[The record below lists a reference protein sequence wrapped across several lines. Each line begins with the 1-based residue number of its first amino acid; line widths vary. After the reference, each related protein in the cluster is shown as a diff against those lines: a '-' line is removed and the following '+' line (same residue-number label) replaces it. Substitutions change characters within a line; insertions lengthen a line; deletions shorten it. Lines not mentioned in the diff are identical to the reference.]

1 MSDSLMNDA
10 RLNRKIMLKPRTL
23 ALLLTVLVAIT
34 LLGTHVH
41 RRTLTIDPISEQR
54 GMLLLTRTKEAVSI
68 EPFTSD
74 GCSGNI
80 SSAWNTSIKGLSRL
94 FTDIDARYFDTK
106 RIPFEDLCIAHDRA
120 YHVGEGGYAG
130 RLRADNALRD
140 GILTYALEDLENIKR
155 RTGLSSDET
164 ALYLYER
171 IADLVYFGV
180 RLGGAP
186 CSGKPYAWGYGYG
199 GGTCI
204 E

>member
-1 MSDSLMNDA
+1 
-10 RLNRKIMLKPRTL
+10 MLRPRTL
-23 ALLLTVLVAIT
+23 ALLLIFLSAITIISVLVY
-34 LLGTHVH
+34 
-41 RRTLTIDPISEQR
+41 RRTVTIDPISEQR
-54 GMLLLTRTKEAVSI
+54 GMLLLTRTKETVPI
-68 EPFTSD
+68 DPFTSD
-74 GCSGNI
+74 GCSGNV

-106 RIPFEDLCIAHDRA
+106 RIPFEDLCIAHDRS
-120 YHVGEGGYAG
+120 YHMGEGGYAG
-130 RLRADNALRD
+130 RLRADNALRN
-140 GILTYALEDLENIKR
+140 GILAYALGDLENIKR
-155 RTGLSSDET
+155 RTGLSSDEM